1 LHRRDI
7 CGNEFSWLPGRHCG
21 DEEAK
26 LSGERLKTI
35 YLLRH
40 GDIDGRGRYIGST
53 DLPLSDRGRR
63 QVLAL
68 APSLAHTPI
77 NAVLCSPMRRC
88 RETWESLSLPAPG
101 KLCADLR
108 EADFGRWE
116 GLRFAEIA
124 AADSGLVD
132 RWATADPSFAFPGG
146 ESLID
151 FRQRVTAAWE
161 MMRGVDGDCLLVI
174 SHGGVIRHL
183 LCLALDLPWEKHLLF
198 EIGLASCTTLALYSA
213 GAVLT
218 GLNHRGV

>member
-1 LHRRDI
+1 M
-7 CGNEFSWLPGRHCG
+7 PGRHGG

-26 LSGERLKTI
+26 LSGQRLKTI

-40 GDIDGRGRYIGST
+40 GDIDGRGRYIGSS
-53 DLPLSDRGRR
+53 DLPLSELGHR

-77 NAVLCSPMRRC
+77 DAVLCSPMRRC
-88 RETWESLSLPAPG
+88 RETWESLSLPSPG
-101 KLCADLR
+101 RLCANLR
-108 EADFGRWE
+108 EVDFGRWE
-116 GLRFAEIA
+116 GLSFAEIA

-132 RWATADPSFAFPGG
+132 RWASGDPSFAFPGG
-146 ESLID
+146 EALSD
-151 FRQRVTAAWE
+151 FRQRVTAAWV
-161 MMRGVDGDCLLVI
+161 MLRGVDGESLLVI

-183 LCLALDLPWEKHLLF
+183 LCLALGLSWEKHLLF